1 MKQLVVFVGVIVF
14 SLSVASADD
23 HKYAMKDLKALIGQK
38 GYREVLQHLEDIA
51 PSDRNQDWIDV
62 AGQAAAGYLATAED
76 GEKLQLMVQIEKQYP
91 TIIKSSAY
99 TKARLD
105 AVPKA
110 FSKCYSEAGSSYGGQ
125 DERLAGYDK
134 CIAIAKTFTGA
145 VEGTSTVEMLT
156 ASNAT
161 SRAYVAFERL
171 DVSVDGRKGALVLH
185 HSADDSGLTLK
196 ILTGSGSGELTGIS
210 GTARIEIDEEKNHHF
225 TLTYDL

>member
-1 MKQLVVFVGVIVF
+1 MTSTATASFV
-14 SLSVASADD
+14 LD
-23 HKYAMKDLKALIGQK
+23 KW
-38 GYREVLQHLEDIA
+38 E
-51 PSDRNQDWIDV
+51 P
-62 AGQAAAGYLATAED
+62 QATDEAAGTEF
-76 GEKLQLMVQIEKQYP
+76 
-91 TIIKSSAY
+91 
-99 TKARLD
+99 AR
-105 AVPKA
+105 V
-110 FSKCYSEAGSSYGGQ
+110 
-125 DERLAGYDK
+125 
-134 CIAIAKTFTGA
+134 AIAKTFTGA

-171 DVSVDGRKGALVLH
+171 DVSVDGRKGAFVLH